1 MLWRGLTLLKTTHN
15 HCHGSQGAS
24 QGNQQSDGHGGGS
37 CGAGYVRLAPMHRSN
52 HWSFQ
57 RADKALLDWN
67 DGRQHNA
74 RAAAEKR
81 ALFYCLSN
89 GLSDLALGE

>member
-1 MLWRGLTLLKTTHN
+1 
-15 HCHGSQGAS
+15 
-24 QGNQQSDGHGGGS
+24 
-37 CGAGYVRLAPMHRSN
+37 MHRSN

-89 GLSDLALGE
+89 GFSDLALGE

>member
-1 MLWRGLTLLKTTHN
+1 MAAKEPARAI
-15 HCHGSQGAS
+15 SRAMVMGA
-24 QGNQQSDGHGGGS
+24 HV
-37 CGAGYVRLAPMHRSN
+37 VRVMSGWHRSTAPTTASFLPVHRSH